1 MSIHKLI
8 REGRKRLGLSEEEFA
23 RRVGVS
29 RGAVQQWERPDGTA
43 PRRANQRAV
52 AELLGITVGELMSGG
67 SNLTAGPEVKGDV
80 PVISWVQAGEFADV
94 TDPFQPGDAEEWLPC
109 VKSHGKHTFALR
121 VRGDSMTSPHGKSY
135 PHGCVIFVD
144 PDRRNPV
151 NGDRIVAKLEDQEEA
166 TFKVFKNE
174 DGRMWLQPLNPQHE
188 PIRRPFKVVGTV
200 IGKWED
206 E

>member
-67 SNLTAGPEVKGDV
+67 SNLSAGPEVKGDV

-94 TDPFQPGDAEEWLPC
+94 ADPFQPGEAEEWLPC
-109 VKSHGKHTFALR
+109 VKSHGKNTFALR
-121 VRGDSMTSPHGKSY
+121 VRGDSMTSAHGKSY

>member
-52 AELLGITVGELMSGG
+52 AELLVITVGELMSGG